1 MQNIVDIL
9 QTIFYNVAMRDI
21 QIGNKVRLARIE
33 ADLTQQEL
41 AEQVSVTRQTIG
53 LIESDKY
60 NPTIKLCLMLAHV
73 LGKRLDELFWI
84 AEQTED

>member
-1 MQNIVDIL
+1 
-9 QTIFYNVAMRDI
+9 MRDI

-41 AEQVSVTRQTIG
+41 ADQVSVTRQTIG

-73 LGKRLDELFWI
+73 LGKHLDELFWI
-84 AEQTED
+84 AELAED

>member
-1 MQNIVDIL
+1 MQNIIDIL
-9 QTIFYNVAMRDI
+9 QNIIYNTPMRDI
-21 QIGNKVRLARIE
+21 QIGNKVKLARIE
-33 ADLTQQEL
+33 AGLTQQEL
-41 AEQVSVTRQTIG
+41 AAQVSVTRQTIG

-84 AEQTED
+84 IEFGEE